1 MSGERVRVREREKKE
16 EGTSIKLILY
26 GFMEGIL
33 LVVIFVVC
41 ARCCETHRTEKQP
54 KFILN
59 FLSKHFS
66 PISHQSASKLP
77 SLPQKGTKL
86 KSISLCKLN
95 KVSPRLINH
104 VITPWS
110 VLYCLLTAARV
121 VAWKEGCTN
130 ANGEKMSDIF
140 S

>member
-1 MSGERVRVREREKKE
+1 VCDEWRKSASEREKKE

-77 SLPQKGTKL
+77 SLPPKRNETKKYFFMQIEQSFSKTY
-86 KSISLCKLN
+86 KSRDHPL
-95 KVSPRLINH
+95 VS
-104 VITPWS
+104 V
-110 VLYCLLTAARV
+110 VLLADSSTSGGMEGRV
-121 VAWKEGCTN
+121 YKC
-130 ANGEKMSDIF
+130 
-140 S
+140 